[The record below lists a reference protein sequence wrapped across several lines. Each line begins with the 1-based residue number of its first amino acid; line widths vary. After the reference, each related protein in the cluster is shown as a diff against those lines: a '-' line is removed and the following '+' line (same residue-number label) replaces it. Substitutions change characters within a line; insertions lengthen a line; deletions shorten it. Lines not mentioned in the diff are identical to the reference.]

1 MSDPETLGKVDPR
14 RSRWGV
20 AGALRE
26 LRRAIEL
33 FFDAD
38 AHRWAASIAFYAIFS
53 VVPLVLIAVAA
64 AEHAL
69 GGSAS
74 LRAQV
79 LLVAERSGSSALA
92 GVIEGALEAIAKNES
107 SPLTGIGIGVLGLL
121 FGASGVFLEIHAAMR
136 RILLRPSPRRRVI
149 EHVRAALLGRL
160 AGVAIVL
167 VTCLL
172 LLVTTAL
179 RGVVEV
185 LVLRAASDAAVADM
199 LVSQGL
205 GLLAA
210 LPSLTLVYR
219 LTPEPH
225 LSWRAA
231 LRGATAAVF
240 LFYAAQ
246 KPFAW
251 MIVHLTT
258 YAAYGAVGALLAVLA
273 WFYATACILLFGAA
287 VASDRTLA
295 AADPADELGVDSS
308 GQKSE
313 RPR

>member
-1 MSDPETLGKVDPR
+1 MSDPKALAELEEG
-14 RSRWGV
+14 RSTRSV

-26 LRRAIEL
+26 LRRVLEL

-79 LLVAERSGSSALA
+79 LLVAERSGSPALA
-92 GVIEGALEAIAKNES
+92 GVIEGALEAIAKS
-107 SPLTGIGIGVLGLL
+107 DASPLAGIGIGLLGLL

-136 RILLRPSPRRRVI
+136 RILRRPSPRRRVI
-149 EHVRAALLGRL
+149 EHVRAALLERL

-185 LVLRAASDAAVADM
+185 LVIRAAPDAAVADM

-219 LTPEPH
+219 LTPDPH

-231 LRGATAAVF
+231 LRGATAAVV

-258 YAAYGAVGALLAVLA
+258 YAAYGAVGALLAVLT
-273 WFYATACILLFGAA
+273 WFYISACILLFGAA
-287 VASDRTLA
+287 VASDRTLDVPPPT
-295 AADPADELGVDSS
+295 DPS
-308 GQKSE
+308 GY
-313 RPR
+313 

>member
-1 MSDPETLGKVDPR
+1 M
-14 RSRWGV
+14 RSVRGV
-20 AGALRE
+20 LRE
-26 LRRAIEL
+26 LRRAREL

-53 VVPLVLIAVAA
+53 VVPLVLIAAA
-64 AEHAL
+64 VAEHAL

-74 LRAQV
+74 LRAEV
-79 LLVAERSGSSALA
+79 LRVAARSGSSELA
-92 GVIEGALEAIAKNES
+92 SVIGGALDAIAENDA
-107 SPLTGIGIGVLGLL
+107 SPLTGIGLGVLGLL

-136 RILLRPSPRRRVI
+136 RILRRPNPRRRVLD
-149 EHVRAALLGRL
+149 HVRGMLLERL
-160 AGVAIVL
+160 AAFAIVL

-172 LLVTTAL
+172 LLVTIAM
-179 RGVVEV
+179 RGAVEV
-185 LVLRAASDAAVADM
+185 LVLRAAPDRAVLDV

-225 LSWRAA
+225 LSWKAA
-231 LRGATAAVF
+231 LRGAAAAVV

-258 YAAYGAVGALLAVLA
+258 YAAYGAVGALLGVLT
-273 WFYATACILLFGAA
+273 WFYVSACILLFGAA
-287 VASDRTLA
+287 VASDR
-295 AADPADELGVDSS
+295 PASASDASDES
-308 GQKSE
+308 GGGSMRQAKNST
-313 RPR
+313 

>member
-1 MSDPETLGKVDPR
+1 VYHAPSVSDPKALAELDEG
-14 RSRWGV
+14 RSTRSV

-26 LRRAIEL
+26 LRRVLEL

-79 LLVAERSGSSALA
+79 LLVAERSGSPALA
-92 GVIEGALEAIAKNES
+92 GVIEGALDAIAKS
-107 SPLTGIGIGVLGLL
+107 DASPLAGIGLGVLGLL

-149 EHVRAALLGRL
+149 EHVRAALLERL

-185 LVLRAASDAAVADM
+185 LVIRAAPDAAVADM

-219 LTPEPH
+219 LTPDPH

-231 LRGATAAVF
+231 LRGAAAAVV

-258 YAAYGAVGALLAVLA
+258 YAAYGAVGALLAVLT
-273 WFYATACILLFGAA
+273 WFYLSACILLFGAA
-287 VASDRTLA
+287 VASDRTL
-295 AADPADELGVDSS
+295 DVPTPSELS
-308 GQKSE
+308 GD
-313 RPR
+313 

>member
-1 MSDPETLGKVDPR
+1 VYHAPSVSDPKALAELDEG
-14 RSRWGV
+14 RSTRSV

-26 LRRAIEL
+26 LRRVLEL

-79 LLVAERSGSSALA
+79 LLVAERSGSPALA
-92 GVIEGALEAIAKNES
+92 GVIEGALDAIAKS
-107 SPLTGIGIGVLGLL
+107 DASPLAGIGLGVLGLL

-149 EHVRAALLGRL
+149 EHVRAALLERL

-185 LVLRAASDAAVADM
+185 LVIRAAPDAAVADM

-219 LTPEPH
+219 LTPDPH

-231 LRGATAAVF
+231 LRGAAAAVV

-251 MIVHLTT
+251 VIVHLTT
-258 YAAYGAVGALLAVLA
+258 YAAYGAVGALLAVLT
-273 WFYATACILLFGAA
+273 WFYLSACILLFGAA
-287 VASDRTLA
+287 VASDRTLDVPTPG
-295 AADPADELGVDSS
+295 DPS
-308 GQKSE
+308 GD
-313 RPR
+313 

>member
-1 MSDPETLGKVDPR
+1 MTDPKALSELDQASSTWSVGR
-14 RSRWGV
+14 
-20 AGALRE
+20 ALRE

-53 VVPLVLIAVAA
+53 VVPLVLIAVAV

-74 LRAQV
+74 LRAEV
-79 LLVAERSGSSALA
+79 LHAAERNGSSELA
-92 GVIEGALEAIAKNES
+92 SVLEGALEAMAKNDA
-107 SPLTGIGIGVLGLL
+107 SPLTGIGIGLLGLL

-136 RILLRPSPRRRVI
+136 RILLRPSPRRRVL
-149 EHVRAALLGRL
+149 EHVRAALLERL

-179 RGVVEV
+179 RGAVEV
-185 LVLRAASDAAVADM
+185 LVLRAAPDAAVADM

-219 LTPEPH
+219 LTPDPH

-231 LRGATAAVF
+231 LRGATAAVL

-258 YAAYGAVGALLAVLA
+258 YAAYGAVGALLAVLT
-273 WFYATACILLFGAA
+273 WFYVSACILLFGAA
-287 VASDRTLA
+287 VASDRSLSDSDA
-295 AADPADELGVDSS
+295 GASS
-308 GQKSE
+308 GARESDN
-313 RPR
+313 PG

>member
-1 MSDPETLGKVDPR
+1 MYHAPSVSDPKALAELDEGRSR
-14 RSRWGV
+14 RSV

-26 LRRAIEL
+26 LRRALEL

-79 LLVAERSGSSALA
+79 SLVAERSGSPALA
-92 GVIEGALEAIAKNES
+92 GVIEGALDAIAKS
-107 SPLTGIGIGVLGLL
+107 DASPLAGIGIGVLGLL

-136 RILLRPSPRRRVI
+136 RILLGPSPRRRVI
-149 EHVRAALLGRL
+149 EHVRAALLERL

-185 LVLRAASDAAVADM
+185 LVIRAAPDAAVADM

-219 LTPEPH
+219 LTPDPH

-231 LRGATAAVF
+231 LRGAAAAVV

-251 MIVHLTT
+251 VIVHLTT
-258 YAAYGAVGALLAVLA
+258 YAAYGAVGALLAVLT
-273 WFYATACILLFGAA
+273 WFYLSACILLFGAA
-287 VASDRTLA
+287 VASDRTLDVPTPG
-295 AADPADELGVDSS
+295 DPS
-308 GQKSE
+308 GD
-313 RPR
+313 

>member
-1 MSDPETLGKVDPR
+1 VSEPEVLASGDEQGR
-14 RSRWGV
+14 RGRVRAAIST
-20 AGALRE
+20 
-26 LRRAIEL
+26 LRRAVVL

-38 AHRWAASIAFYAIFS
+38 AHRWAASIGFYAIFS
-53 VVPLVLIAVAA
+53 VVPLVLIAVAV

-79 LLVAERSGSSALA
+79 ISFAARSGSPPLASVIESALDSMA
-92 GVIEGALEAIAKNES
+92 RSDA
-107 SPLTGIGIGVLGLL
+107 SPLTGIGLGLLGLL
-121 FGASGVFLEIHAAMR
+121 FGASGVFTEIHAALR
-136 RILLRPSPRRRVI
+136 RILRRPAQPKRVI
-149 EHVRAALLGRL
+149 EHVLAALLGRL
-160 AGVAIVL
+160 FAVAIVL
-167 VTCLL
+167 ATCFL
-172 LLVTTAL
+172 LLVTTTL
-179 RGVVEV
+179 RGAVEV
-185 LVLRAASDAAVADM
+185 LILRAAPDAAVADM

-210 LPSLTLVYR
+210 LPGLTLCYR

-225 LSWRAA
+225 LPWSAA
-231 LRGATAAVF
+231 IRGACVAAF

-258 YAAYGAVGALLAVLA
+258 YAAYGAVGALLAVLT
-273 WFYATACILLFGAA
+273 WFYLSACILLFGAA
-287 VASDRTLA
+287 VAADRPDNGSEPPPSASWAST
-295 AADPADELGVDSS
+295 
-308 GQKSE
+308 KSE

>member
-1 MSDPETLGKVDPR
+1 VYHAPSVSDPKALAELDEG
-14 RSRWGV
+14 RSTRSV

-26 LRRAIEL
+26 LRRVLEL

-79 LLVAERSGSSALA
+79 LLVAERSGSPALA
-92 GVIEGALEAIAKNES
+92 GVIEGALDAIAKS
-107 SPLTGIGIGVLGLL
+107 DASPLAGIGLGVLGLL

-149 EHVRAALLGRL
+149 EHVRAALLERL

-185 LVLRAASDAAVADM
+185 LVIRAAPDAAVADM

-219 LTPEPH
+219 LTPDPH

-231 LRGATAAVF
+231 LRGAAAAVV

-251 MIVHLTT
+251 VIVHLTT
-258 YAAYGAVGALLAVLA
+258 YAAYGAVGALLAVLT
-273 WFYATACILLFGAA
+273 WFYLSACILLFGAA
-287 VASDRTLA
+287 VASDRTL
-295 AADPADELGVDSS
+295 DVPTPSELS
-308 GQKSE
+308 GD
-313 RPR
+313 